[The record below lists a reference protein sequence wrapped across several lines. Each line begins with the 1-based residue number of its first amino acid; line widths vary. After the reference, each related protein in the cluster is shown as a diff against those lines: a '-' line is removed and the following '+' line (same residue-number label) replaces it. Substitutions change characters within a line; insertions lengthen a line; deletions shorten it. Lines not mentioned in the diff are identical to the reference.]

1 MPATKLP
8 ADAPTDRVS
17 VCICTYRRPERLREL
32 LDALAGQIVDGS
44 FTYDVVVVD
53 NDRDRSAESCVREF
67 QQRGALQL
75 IYDCEPEQ
83 NISLTRNRAIR
94 NATGNVIAFID
105 DDEVPVTGWL
115 GQLHRTMVAHAADG
129 ALGPVLPDFPPAAPA
144 WLKRGRFFD
153 RRRLATGTPIAA
165 GDARTGNLML
175 RRALFVEGELW
186 FDPAFGRTGGEDS
199 DFFWRQAREARLF
212 VWCDEAIAY
221 EIVPPDRWTVAY
233 HVKRYLRSGTLDGE
247 RMRSGR
253 LASRGQILRN
263 SLIFCG
269 CAAIAPFAWLIRKD
283 ISTRVLQKLAY
294 CGGILTAYCG
304 MSLLRYRD

>member
-1 MPATKLP
+1 MPADKPSTETP
-8 ADAPTDRVS
+8 DRIS

-32 LDALAGQIVDGS
+32 LAALACQTTDRS

-53 NDRDRSAESCVREF
+53 NDKDRSAESCVREF
-67 QQRGALQL
+67 QRRGDVQW

-115 GQLHRTMVAHAADG
+115 RDLHRTMVAHAADG
-129 ALGPVLPDFPPAAPA
+129 VLGPVLPDFPPAAPG
-144 WLKRGRFFD
+144 WLKTGRFFD
-153 RRRLATGTPIAA
+153 RRRLATGSRIAA
-165 GDARTGNLML
+165 CDGRTGNLML
-175 RRALFVEGELW
+175 RRSLFVDGELW
-186 FDPAFGRTGGEDS
+186 FDPAFGRSGGEDS
-199 DFFWRQAREARLF
+199 DFFWRQAHLARLF

-233 HVKRYLRSGTLDGE
+233 HVKRYLRSGTIDGE

-253 LASRGQILRN
+253 LASRGQIIRN
-263 SLIFCG
+263 SVLFCA
-269 CAAIAPFAWLIRKD
+269 CAAIAPFASLIRKD

-294 CGGILTAYCG
+294 CGGMLTAYCG
-304 MSLLRYRD
+304 MSLGRNRD